1 MVVVF
6 LHGPPAAGKL
16 TVGREIA
23 RLTGYPLFHNH
34 LIVDAVGAVFPFG
47 TAPFVE
53 LRQRFWL
60 EVFEEAARAG
70 RPLIFT
76 FAPEPTVP
84 MDFVDQ
90 AVSRVGTHGGRIAF
104 VRLMVS
110 DTEQDR
116 RIGNADRGRFNKL
129 TSAEVLHRL
138 RADTTRVLQPP
149 TDLAIDTERM
159 TAAEAAARIVGEL
172 GLEPLSPPHA
182 QYGA

>member
-16 TVGREIA
+16 TVGREVA

-47 TAPFVE
+47 SAPFNA

-60 EVFEEAARAG
+60 DTFEEAARAG

-84 MDFVDQ
+84 ADFVDE
-90 AVSRVGTHGGRIAF
+90 ALSRVGTHGGRIAF
-104 VRLMVS
+104 VRLTVS
-110 DTEQDR
+110 DAEQDR
-116 RIGNADRGRFNKL
+116 RIGNEDRGRFNKL
-129 TSAEVLHRL
+129 TSLDVLHRL
-138 RADTTRVLQPP
+138 RSQAGASVLLPPADLV
-149 TDLAIDTERM
+149 IDTERLSA
-159 TAAEAAARIVGEL
+159 TEAAQRIVAEL
-172 GLEPLSPPHA
+172 GLDPLQPPHV
-182 QYGA
+182 QFP